1 MTLNSSVIYY
11 MDGRSVSKT
20 LRQIVKVSY
29 NKLWKTLIDRK
40 MRKSDLRN
48 RAHISTTAL
57 AKLGRDEN
65 VSMDVLKKIC
75 AALECNVGDIMDILP
90 DSKS

>member
-48 RAHISTTAL
+48 RARISTTAL

>member
-1 MTLNSSVIYY
+1 

>member
-1 MTLNSSVIYY
+1 MLNINDKAPEV
-11 MDGRSVSKT
+11 
-20 LRQIVKVSY
+20 
-29 NKLWKTLIDRK
+29 
-40 MRKSDLRN
+40 
-48 RAHISTTAL
+48 
-57 AKLGRDEN
+57 LGRDEN